1 MTGDAAAVAA
11 EKVAGVAGELAARVK
26 RYDAVRDPRAV
37 FAYTYFRLTS
47 DLAASLRT
55 NDLSFR
61 APEWVADLSVSLAA
75 AYFTAMDAI
84 DTWLGPV
91 PDARPGG
98 EVLSADLPETVPKPW
113 RDVYAASTVRHS
125 YVLEEVLF
133 SMMAHMSYDLPLALR
148 ALAARGDVHHRV
160 ADFHRMNDLLASSID
175 VVQDEIAARYCRRL
189 HSLDRLFIQDDE
201 LFTSYGIR
209 VARGLAWFNCDRL
222 MDPDAS
228 GEALGSIS
236 RSTAA
241 FIAEFRSPDDW
252 RRRLSFQVL
261 RALVP
266 SRRQWPPPGTPVES
280 GRRPSSRPGGPAEP
294 DASHRA

>member
-11 EKVAGVAGELAARVK
+11 EKVAGVVGELAARVE
-26 RYDAVRDPRAV
+26 RYDALRDPRAV

-47 DLAASLRT
+47 DLASSLRT
-55 NDLSFR
+55 NSLSFR
-61 APEWVADLSVSLAA
+61 APEWVADLSVSLSA

-91 PDARPGG
+91 SDARPGG
-98 EVLSADLPETVPKPW
+98 EVLSVDLPETIPKPW

-148 ALAARGDVHHRV
+148 ALATRGDVHHRI

-189 HSLDRLFIQDDE
+189 QSLDHLFIRDDE

-222 MDPDAS
+222 LDPDAS
-228 GEALGSIS
+228 AAAMGSIS

-241 FIAEFRSPDDW
+241 FIAEFRSPDGW
-252 RRRLSFQVL
+252 KRRQAFRVL

-266 SRRQWPPPGTPVES
+266 SRRQWPPPGTPVEM
-280 GRRPSSRPGGPAEP
+280 GRLPG
-294 DASHRA
+294 

>member
-1 MTGDAAAVAA
+1 MTGGAAGD
-11 EKVAGVAGELAARVK
+11 KVAGVARELAARVA
-26 RYDAVRDPRAV
+26 RYDALRDPRAV

-47 DLAASLRT
+47 DLAAGLRA
-55 NDLSFR
+55 NSPSFR
-61 APEWVADLSVSLAA
+61 APDWVADLSVSLAA

-98 EVLSADLPETVPKPW
+98 EVLAADLPETVPKPW

-148 ALAARGDVHHRV
+148 GLAARGDLHHRI
-160 ADFHRMNDLLASSID
+160 ADFHRMNDLLASSVD

-189 HSLDRLFIQDDE
+189 SSLDHLFIRDDE

-222 MDPDAS
+222 LDPGGS
-228 GEALGSIS
+228 GEAMGSIS

-252 RRRLSFQVL
+252 RRRQAFRVL

-266 SRRQWPPPGTPVES
+266 SRRQWPPPPADVGAL
-280 GRRPSSRPGGPAEP
+280 PG
-294 DASHRA
+294 

>member
-1 MTGDAAAVAA
+1 MTGDAAAAA
-11 EKVAGVAGELAARVK
+11 AAAGEKVAEVVGELAARVEQ
-26 RYDAVRDPRAV
+26 YDALRDPRAV

-47 DLAASLRT
+47 DLATSLRT
-55 NDLSFR
+55 NSLSFR

-91 PDARPGG
+91 SDPRPGG
-98 EVLSADLPETVPKPW
+98 EVLSVDLPETIPKPW

-148 ALAARGDVHHRV
+148 ALAAQGDVHHRI

-189 HSLDRLFIQDDE
+189 QSLDRLFIRDDE

-222 MDPDAS
+222 LDPGAS
-228 GEALGSIS
+228 AKAMGSIS

-252 RRRLSFQVL
+252 KRRQAFRVL

-266 SRRQWPPPGTPVES
+266 SRRQWPPPGTP
-280 GRRPSSRPGGPAEP
+280 
-294 DASHRA
+294 ASFGT

>member
-1 MTGDAAAVAA
+1 MTGDAAAAAAAAAAA
-11 EKVAGVAGELAARVK
+11 EKVAGVARELAARVT
-26 RYDAVRDPRAV
+26 RYDAQRDHRAV

-55 NDLSFR
+55 NGLSFR
-61 APEWVADLSVSLAA
+61 APDWVADLSVSLAA
-75 AYFTAMDAI
+75 GYFTAMDAI
-84 DTWLGPV
+84 DTWLGLV
-91 PDARPGG
+91 PGARSRPGG
-98 EVLSADLPETVPKPW
+98 EIRSADLPETIPKPW

-148 ALAARGDVHHRV
+148 ALVARGEVHHRI
-160 ADFHRMNDLLASSID
+160 ADFHRMNDLLATSID
-175 VVQDEIAARYCRRL
+175 GVQEHIAARYCRRL
-189 HSLDRLFIQDDE
+189 DSLDRLFTRDDE

-222 MDPDAS
+222 LDPDARD
-228 GEALGSIS
+228 EAMGSIS

-252 RRRLSFQVL
+252 RRRHAFQVL

-266 SRRQWPPPGTPVES
+266 SRRQWPAPGTPVEAL
-280 GRRPSSRPGGPAEP
+280 R
-294 DASHRA
+294 

>member
-1 MTGDAAAVAA
+1 MTQDATAVAA
-11 EKVAGVAGELAARVK
+11 EKVLVVVGGLTARVM
-26 RYDAVRDPRAV
+26 RYEAARDPRAA

-55 NDLSFR
+55 NALAFR
-61 APEWVADLSVSLAA
+61 TPEWVADLSVSLAA

-84 DTWLGPV
+84 DSWLGPG
-91 PDARPGG
+91 PRSPG
-98 EVLSADLPETVPKPW
+98 EVRSADMPESIPRPW

-148 ALAARGDVHHRV
+148 ALARAGHGELRNHI
-160 ADFHRMNDLLASSID
+160 ADFHRMNDLLAVSVD
-175 VVQDEIAARYCRRL
+175 VVQDEISARYCRRL
-189 HSLDRLFIQDDE
+189 HALDRLFTRDDE

-209 VARGLAWFNCDRL
+209 VARGMAWFNCDRL
-222 MDPDAS
+222 LDPQATA
-228 GEALGSIS
+228 EAKGSIS

-252 RRRLSFQVL
+252 RRRQALRVL
-261 RALVP
+261 RAVVP
-266 SRRQWPPPGTPVES
+266 SRRQWPPPGTPVE
-280 GRRPSSRPGGPAEP
+280 
-294 DASHRA
+294 ASLRSV

>member
-1 MTGDAAAVAA
+1 MTGDTAAAAAAA
-11 EKVAGVAGELAARVK
+11 ERVAGVAAELAARVT
-26 RYDAVRDPRAV
+26 RYETQRDHRAV

-47 DLAASLRT
+47 DLAAGLRT
-55 NDLSFR
+55 NNLSFT
-61 APEWVADLSVSLAA
+61 APDWVADLSVSLAE
-75 AYFTAMDAI
+75 AYFTAMDAV
-84 DTWLGPV
+84 DTWLGLV
-91 PDARPGG
+91 PDARSRPGG
-98 EVLSADLPETVPKPW
+98 EVLSADLPETVPRPW

-133 SMMAHMSYDLPLALR
+133 SMMAHMSYDLPLALST
-148 ALAARGDVHHRV
+148 LATHADVHHRI

-189 HSLDRLFIQDDE
+189 HSLDRVFIHDDE

-209 VARGLAWFNCDRL
+209 VARGMAWFNCDRL
-222 MDPDAS
+222 LDPDARA
-228 GEALGSIS
+228 EAMGSIS

-252 RRRLSFQVL
+252 RRRHAFRIL

-266 SRRQWPPPGTPVES
+266 SRRQWPAPGTP
-280 GRRPSSRPGGPAEP
+280 A
-294 DASHRA
+294 DAGTVR

>member
-1 MTGDAAAVAA
+1 MTGDAAAAAA
-11 EKVAGVAGELAARVK
+11 EKVAGVVDELAARVEQ
-26 RYDAVRDPRAV
+26 YDALRDPRAV

-47 DLAASLRT
+47 DLASSLRT
-55 NDLSFR
+55 DSLSFR

-91 PDARPGG
+91 SDARPGG
-98 EVLSADLPETVPKPW
+98 EVLSVDLPETIPKPW

-148 ALAARGDVHHRV
+148 ALATRGDVHHRI
-160 ADFHRMNDLLASSID
+160 ADFHRMNDLLAFSVD

-189 HSLDRLFIQDDE
+189 QSLDRLFIRDDE

-222 MDPDAS
+222 LDPGAS
-228 GEALGSIS
+228 AAAMGSIS

-241 FIAEFRSPDDW
+241 FIAEFRSPDGW
-252 RRRLSFQVL
+252 KRRQAFRVL

-266 SRRQWPPPGTPVES
+266 SRRQWPPPGTPV
-280 GRRPSSRPGGPAEP
+280 GMSRLPG
-294 DASHRA
+294 

>member
-1 MTGDAAAVAA
+1 MTRDVTAAAAAAAAAAA
-11 EKVAGVAGELAARVK
+11 EKVAKVAGELAARVT
-26 RYDAVRDPRAV
+26 RYDAQRDHRAA

-61 APEWVADLSVSLAA
+61 APDWVADLSVSLAA
-75 AYFTAMDAI
+75 GYFTAMDAI
-84 DTWLGPV
+84 DSWLGPV
-91 PDARPGG
+91 PDARPG
-98 EVLSADLPETVPKPW
+98 EEIRPADLPETIPKPW

-148 ALAARGDVHHRV
+148 ALVAREEVHHRI
-160 ADFHRMNDLLASSID
+160 ADFHRMNDLLATSID

-189 HSLDRLFIQDDE
+189 DSLDRLFTRDDE

-222 MDPDAS
+222 LDPDARD
-228 GEALGSIS
+228 EAMGSIS

-252 RRRLSFQVL
+252 RRRHAFQVL

-266 SRRQWPPPGTPVES
+266 SRRQWPAPGTPVEAM
-280 GRRPSSRPGGPAEP
+280 R
-294 DASHRA
+294 

>member
-11 EKVAGVAGELAARVK
+11 EKVAGVVEELAARVE
-26 RYDAVRDPRAV
+26 RYDAQRDPRAV

-47 DLAASLRT
+47 DLAANLRT
-55 NDLSFR
+55 NSLSFR
-61 APEWVADLSVSLAA
+61 EPEWVADLSVSLAA
-75 AYFTAMDAI
+75 AYFTAMNAI

-91 PDARPGG
+91 PDARPGR
-98 EVLSADLPETVPKPW
+98 EVLSAHLPASIPKPW

-148 ALAARGDVHHRV
+148 ALATRGDVHHRI

-189 HSLDRLFIQDDE
+189 QALDRLFVRDDE

-222 MDPDAS
+222 MDPEAS
-228 GEALGSIS
+228 AEALGSIS

-252 RRRLSFQVL
+252 KRRQAFKVL

-266 SRRQWPPPGTPVES
+266 SRRQWPPPGTTTRLL
-280 GRRPSSRPGGPAEP
+280 RRG
-294 DASHRA
+294 

>member
-1 MTGDAAAVAA
+1 MTGDAGAGAAAAAAAA
-11 EKVAGVAGELAARVK
+11 EKVAGVVAELTARVE
-26 RYDAVRDPRAV
+26 RYDALRDPRAV

-55 NDLSFR
+55 NSLSFKE
-61 APEWVADLSVSLAA
+61 PEWVADLSVALAA
-75 AYFTAMDAI
+75 AYFTAMNGI

-91 PDARPGG
+91 VGARPGG
-98 EVLSADLPETVPKPW
+98 EVLSAHLPETIPKPW

-148 ALAARGDVHHRV
+148 TLAARGDIHHRIG
-160 ADFHRMNDLLASSID
+160 DFHRMNDLLAFSID
-175 VVQDEIAARYCRRL
+175 AVQDEIAARYCRRL
-189 HSLDRLFIQDDE
+189 QTLDYLFIRDDE

-209 VARGLAWFNCDRL
+209 VARGMAWFNCDRL
-222 MDPDAS
+222 MDPAA
-228 GEALGSIS
+228 GPAAMGSIS

-252 RRRLSFQVL
+252 KRRQAFKVL

-266 SRRQWPPPGTPVES
+266 SRRQWPPPGTPV
-280 GRRPSSRPGGPAEP
+280 RPG
-294 DASHRA
+294 S

>member
-11 EKVAGVAGELAARVK
+11 EKVAGVAEELAARVH
-26 RYDAVRDPRAV
+26 RYDALRDHRAV
-37 FAYTYFRLTS
+37 FAYAYFRLTS
-47 DLAASLRT
+47 DLAAGLRT
-55 NDLSFR
+55 NNPPFR

-84 DTWLGPV
+84 DTWQGPA

-98 EVLSADLPETVPKPW
+98 EIHSADLPETVPQPW

-148 ALAARGDVHHRV
+148 ALAVHGDVHHRV
-160 ADFHRMNDLLASSID
+160 ADFHRMNELLARSID
-175 VVQDEIAARYCRRL
+175 GVQDEIATRYCRRL
-189 HSLDRLFIQDDE
+189 RSLDRWFTRDDE
-201 LFTSYGIR
+201 LFTNYGIR

-222 MDPDAS
+222 LDPAAS
-228 GEALGSIS
+228 AGAMGSIS

-252 RRRLSFQVL
+252 RRRYAFRVL

-266 SRRQWPPPGTPVES
+266 SRRRWPG
-280 GRRPSSRPGGPAEP
+280 
-294 DASHRA
+294 

>member
-11 EKVAGVAGELAARVK
+11 ERVAGVAGELAARVTA
-26 RYDAVRDPRAV
+26 YDALRDHRAV

-47 DLAASLRT
+47 DLAAGLRT
-55 NDLSFR
+55 NNPPFR

-75 AYFTAMDAI
+75 AYFAAMDAI

-98 EVLSADLPETVPKPW
+98 EVLSADLPETVPEPW

-148 ALAARGDVHHRV
+148 ALAARGDVHHRI
-160 ADFHRMNDLLASSID
+160 ADFHRMNSLLASSVD
-175 VVQDEIAARYCRRL
+175 VVQAEIATRYCRRL
-189 HSLDRLFIQDDE
+189 RSLDRLFVRDDE

-222 MDPDAS
+222 LDPDAS
-228 GEALGSIS
+228 AEALGSIS

-252 RRRLSFQVL
+252 RRRRAFQVL

-266 SRRQWPPPGTPVES
+266 SRRQWPAPAAPVAVGSSPG
-280 GRRPSSRPGGPAEP
+280 
-294 DASHRA
+294 